1 MENFDYESLA
11 KEMLENLYQDG
22 MMFVVYPDGETEV
35 TSQNAGYFP
44 VKPVAK
50 LDLSAWYWKSGVLGR
65 YDLDNLSEE
74 DKGYL
79 IEYLAEEIES
89 EVAKVA

>member
-11 KEMLENLYQDG
+11 KEMLENLYHDG

-50 LDLSAWYWKSGVLGR
+50 LDLSAWYWKSGVLGG

-79 IEYLAEEIES
+79 IEHLAEEIES